1 MREKLR
7 NTQVASGLD
16 TTHLIFVRISSTILH
31 LQLLIHNIIFQ
42 LSSILIKTNTGKMEI
57 TNVTEY
63 QEIAKQ
69 KLPKMVYD
77 YYASGAEDQWTLQ
90 ENRNAFARILFRPRI
105 LIDVNKIDMSTTVLG
120 FKISMPIMIAP
131 TAMQKMAHPEGEYAT
146 ARAASAAGTIMTL
159 SSWATSSVE
168 EVASTGPGIRFFQLY
183 VYKNRK
189 VVEQLVRRAEKAG
202 FKAIALTVD
211 TPRLGRRES
220 DIKNRFTLPPNLTLK
235 NFEGLD
241 LGKMDEANDSGL
253 ASYVAGQID
262 RTLSWKDVQWLQT
275 ITSMPILVKGVL
287 TGEDARI
294 AIQAGAAGIIVSN
307 HGARQLDYVP
317 ATISALEEVVKATQ
331 GRVPVFLDGGVR
343 RGTDVFKALALGASG
358 IFIGR
363 PVVFSLAA
371 EGELGVR
378 KVLQMLR
385 DEFELTMALSGCRS
399 LSEITRNHIVAEW
412 DTPRHL
418 PRLNTGEM
426 EITNVSEYEEI
437 AKKKLPKMAY
447 DYYASGAEDQ
457 WTLQENRNAFAR
469 ILFRPRILIDVSKI
483 DMTTTV
489 LGFKISMPI
498 MVAPTAFQKMAHPE
512 GEYATARAASA
523 AGTIMTLSSWA
534 TSSVEEVAST
544 GPGIR
549 FFQLYVYKNRKVVEQ
564 LVRRAEKAGFKAIA
578 LTVDTPRLGR
588 RESDIKNRFTLPPNL
603 TLKNFEGLDL
613 GKMDEA
619 NDSGLASYVSG
630 QIDRTL
636 SWKDVQW
643 LQTITK
649 MPILVKGVITGEDA
663 RIAVQAGAAG
673 IIVSNHGARQLDY
686 VPATISA
693 LEEVVKATQG
703 RIPVFLDGGVRRG
716 TDVFKALAL
725 GASGIFIGRPVVFS
739 LAAEGEAGVRKVLQ
753 MLRDEFELT
762 MALSGC
768 RSLKEITRNH
778 ITTEWDTP
786 KGPNPLARL

>member
-1 MREKLR
+1 MTITLHFSR
-7 NTQVASGLD
+7 ASFPS
-16 TTHLIFVRISSTILH
+16 HQKH
-31 LQLLIHNIIFQ
+31 Q
-42 LSSILIKTNTGKMEI
+42 KMEI

-63 QEIAKQ
+63 EAIAKE

-77 YYASGAEDQWTLQ
+77 YYASGAEDQWTLK

-105 LIDVNKIDMSTTVLG
+105 LIDVSKIDMTTTVLG
-120 FKISMPIMIAP
+120 FKISMPIMVAP

-168 EVASTGPGIRFFQLY
+168 EVAST
-183 VYKNRK
+183 

-371 EGELGVR
+371 EGEAGVR

-399 LSEITRNHIVAEW
+399 LTEITRNHI
-412 DTPRHL
+412 
-418 PRLNTGEM
+418 
-426 EITNVSEYEEI
+426 ITNVTEYEAI
-437 AKKKLPKMAY
+437 AKEKLPKMVY

-498 MVAPTAFQKMAHPE
+498 MVAPTAMQKMAHPE

-549 FFQLYVYKNRKVVEQ
+549 FFQLYVYKNRNVVEQ
-564 LVRRAEKAGFKAIA
+564 LVRRAERAGFKAIA

-619 NDSGLASYVSG
+619 NDSGLASYVAG

-649 MPILVKGVITGEDA
+649 MPILVKGVLTGEDA

-739 LAAEGEAGVRKVLQ
+739 LAAEGEDGVRKVLQ

-768 RSLKEITRNH
+768 RTLSEITRNH

-786 KGPNPLARL
+786 RPLARL